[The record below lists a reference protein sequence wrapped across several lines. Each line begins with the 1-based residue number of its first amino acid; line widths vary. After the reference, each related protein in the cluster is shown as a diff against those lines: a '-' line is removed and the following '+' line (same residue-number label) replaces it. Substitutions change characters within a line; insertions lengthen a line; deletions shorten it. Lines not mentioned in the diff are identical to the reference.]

1 MTDRF
6 ARSNAFWRASRR
18 HVAPR
23 RMRGRAAA
31 SLLAR
36 VALEA
41 RSTTVTARAF
51 ATTMR
56 RFATTISTTSPRAT
70 PWTTTRDRRG
80 RRHRNRGANP
90 RSNHGTGARASTT
103 STASGFATTTRRGV
117 VARAGSGSRGAGSQ
131 TKTAYVCA
139 ECGEDSRQWLG
150 QCPACKSWDTMKA
163 IALAPTSGG
172 GAGKASAGGGAGA
185 RAVARMAENA
195 TTRGNAN
202 GRGRASDGARAL
214 GWVAETSA
222 PRALGDVLRP
232 RANGER
238 QTMPRMRLREE
249 LGKEIERVLGGGVVP
264 GGMILVG
271 GDPGVGK
278 STILLQLAG
287 LLGARGEEREGEED
301 GANESIAAGG
311 VLYASG
317 EESVEQVAGR
327 AERMGIDPNGIY
339 LYSATRLENI
349 LEAVS
354 TLKPAALVVDSIQTV
369 FLEDATGSPG
379 SVSQVRECAT
389 ALLHAAKTT
398 GMPVFI
404 IGHVTKSGDIA
415 GPRVL
420 EHIVDVV
427 LYLEGDA
434 DRAVRILRGHKN
446 RYGSTDEVGVFQMSD
461 GGMKPVASPSA
472 LFLGERILS
481 PDVSAA
487 PTVTV
492 QGSRPFMLEV
502 QALTNERA
510 DAGEGGGM
518 SAPPIRTAVGLRF
531 ERMQLLLAVLAKFV
545 LGRRLQ
551 KHDVFINIVGGMKL
565 EDPST
570 DVAVAL
576 AIASSFVE
584 KPLPPDMCFFGEVG
598 LGGELRPVMQAE
610 RRIAEAATMG
620 FKRVLLPEAGS
631 SPEMGKKTGI
641 ELVRCNTLADA
652 LEAALDVKPSRSA
665 AKSQPNGSWPSKF
678 PKQKKTF

>member
-1 MTDRF
+1 M
-6 ARSNAFWRASRR
+6 RA
-18 HVAPR
+18 
-23 RMRGRAAA
+23 RAAA

-41 RSTTVTARAF
+41 RPTMRPRARVGITTRATLDGRRNHRNHRESSSII
-51 ATTMR
+51 ADAAR
-56 RFATTISTTSPRAT
+56 RFATDSTPSNPRASLD
-70 PWTTTRDRRG
+70 RSQRERRERALDGIADEDGVRVRRLRRG
-80 RRHRNRGANP
+80 LAAVAGAVP
-90 RSNHGTGARASTT
+90 GVQELGLDEGDRAGADLGR
-103 STASGFATTTRRGV
+103 RRGE
-117 VARAGSGSRGAGSQ
+117 GERGG
-131 TKTAYVCA
+131 
-139 ECGEDSRQWLG
+139 G
-150 QCPACKSWDTMKA
+150 
-163 IALAPTSGG
+163 GG
-172 GAGKASAGGGAGA
+172 GARGGADGGERGA
-185 RAVARMAENA
+185 P
-195 TTRGNAN
+195 RGNAN
-202 GRGRASDGARAL
+202 GRGRANDGARAL

-232 RANGER
+232 KANGER
-238 QTMPRMRLREE
+238 QTMPRMRLRDA

-434 DRAVRILRGHKN
+434 DRAVRVLRGHKN

>member
-1 MTDRF
+1 
-6 ARSNAFWRASRR
+6 
-18 HVAPR
+18 
-23 RMRGRAAA
+23 MRGRHF
-31 SLLAR
+31 
-36 VALEA
+36 
-41 RSTTVTARAF
+41 ARAF
-51 ATTMR
+51 ARVMTMSTMSTVSLN
-56 RFATTISTTSPRAT
+56 ATGGRSSVAALRAA
-70 PWTTTRDRRG
+70 RRG
-80 RRHRNRGANP
+80 SLLGPGFPPNCFRAPESSSRRAPCSLVTRAASGSAKSKKAQAYVCTECGYDANQWYGQCPGCKAWDSMKVMRGVSEP
-90 RSNHGTGARASTT
+90 
-103 STASGFATTTRRGV
+103 STAS
-117 VARAGSGSRGAGSQ
+117 SG
-131 TKTAYVCA
+131 
-139 ECGEDSRQWLG
+139 
-150 QCPACKSWDTMKA
+150 KS
-163 IALAPTSGG
+163 S
-172 GAGKASAGGGAGA
+172 GGGAGA
-185 RAVARMAENA
+185 RAVARIAESSA
-195 TTRGNAN
+195 IEVASSIGI
-202 GRGRASDGARAL
+202 GRKSGRVKS
-214 GWVAETSA
+214 GWVAEA
-222 PRALGDVLRP
+222 NPPRALRDVLGGK
-232 RANGER
+232 AKGS
-238 QTMPRMRLREE
+238 TMPRMRLSQE

-264 GGMILVG
+264 GGMTLVG

-287 LLGARGEEREGEED
+287 LLGKGDSNSEDDED
-301 GANESIAAGG
+301 GAVGGAAVG

-327 AERMGIDPNGIY
+327 AERMGIDPDGVF

-354 TLKPAALVVDSIQTV
+354 RLKPAALVVDSIQTV

-404 IGHVTKSGDIA
+404 VGHVTKSGDIA

-461 GGMKPVASPSA
+461 EGMKPVASPSA
-472 LFLGERILS
+472 LFLGERVLS

-510 DAGEGGGM
+510 DAGD
-518 SAPPIRTAVGLRF
+518 SNPQAPPIRTAVGLRF
-531 ERMQLLLAVLAKFV
+531 ERMQLLLAVLAKYVVGRAV
-545 LGRRLQ
+545 L
-551 KHDVFINIVGGMKL
+551 KNDVFINIVGGMKL
-565 EDPST
+565 DDPST

-598 LGGELRPVMQAE
+598 LGGELRPVMQSE

-620 FKRVLLPEAGS
+620 FRRVLLPEAGS
-631 SPEMGKKTGI
+631 DESTEKAAKKNGV
-641 ELVRCNTLADA
+641 ELVRCKTMADA
-652 LEAALDVKPSRSA
+652 LQAALDVRPTRYA

-678 PKQKKTF
+678 PRKKKSGGE

>member
-1 MTDRF
+1 MTT
-6 ARSNAFWRASRR
+6 
-18 HVAPR
+18 H
-23 RMRGRAAA
+23 AAA
-31 SLLAR
+31 TAR
-36 VALEA
+36 VQNIAKTTCRSA
-41 RSTTVTARAF
+41 RVSRELHQNHSDECHAF
-51 ATTMR
+51 
-56 RFATTISTTSPRAT
+56 
-70 PWTTTRDRRG
+70 G
-80 RRHRNRGANP
+80 RVR
-90 RSNHGTGARASTT
+90 ARASTVMTPT
-103 STASGFATTTRRGV
+103 SDGRRSTRAYASSK
-117 VARAGSGSRGAGSQ
+117 SGTS

-139 ECGEDSRQWLG
+139 ECGEDARQWLG
-150 QCPACKSWDTMKA
+150 QCPACKTWDSMKP
-163 IALAPTSGG
+163 IKIDGGSSSGGTSG
-172 GAGKASAGGGAGA
+172 KNAGGGAGA
-185 RAVARMAENA
+185 RAVARLAEETNA
-195 TTRGNAN
+195 FGAAAPARRN
-202 GRGRASDGARAL
+202 GKASTKFSGSTAG
-214 GWVAETSA
+214 GWVAEANA
-222 PRALGDVLRP
+222 PRNLKDVIGGSGEKGSTKNAMPRRRLLGGSNEALGS
-232 RANGER
+232 
-238 QTMPRMRLREE
+238 
-249 LGKEIERVLGGGVVP
+249 EIERVLGGGVVP
-264 GGMILVG
+264 GGMTLVG

-287 LLGARGEEREGEED
+287 LLAESGGAD
-301 GANESIAAGG
+301 AGP

-317 EESVEQVAGR
+317 EESVEQVGGR
-327 AERMGIDPNGIY
+327 AERMGLDSDSIY
-339 LYSATRLENI
+339 LYSATRLENV
-349 LEAVS
+349 LEAVA
-354 TLKPAALVVDSIQTV
+354 TLKPSALVVDSIQTV

-398 GMPVFI
+398 GIPVFI

-461 GGMKPVASPSA
+461 EGMKPVASPSA

-510 DAGEGGGM
+510 DEGQQ
-518 SAPPIRTAVGLRF
+518 APPIRTAVGLRF
-531 ERMQLLLAVLAKFV
+531 ERMQLILAVLAKFV
-545 LGRRLQ
+545 LGRRVQ
-551 KHDVFINIVGGMKL
+551 KHDIFINIVGGMKL

-584 KPLPPDMCFFGEVG
+584 KALPADMAFFGEVG

-610 RRIAEAATMG
+610 RRIAEAAAMG
-620 FKRVLLPEAGS
+620 FKRVLLPESGS
-631 SPEMGKKTGI
+631 SPDMGKKTGI
-641 ELVRCNTLADA
+641 ELVRCNTVAEA
-652 LEAALDVKPSRSA
+652 LEATLGVRPVRSA
-665 AKSQPNGSWPSKF
+665 AVSQPNGSWPSKF
-678 PKQKKTF
+678 PKQKKSHS

>member
-1 MTDRF
+1 MKI
-6 ARSNAFWRASRR
+6 
-18 HVAPR
+18 V
-23 RMRGRAAA
+23 
-31 SLLAR
+31 
-36 VALEA
+36 
-41 RSTTVTARAF
+41 
-51 ATTMR
+51 
-56 RFATTISTTSPRAT
+56 
-70 PWTTTRDRRG
+70 
-80 RRHRNRGANP
+80 RGASEP
-90 RSNHGTGARASTT
+90 
-103 STASGFATTTRRGV
+103 
-117 VARAGSGSRGAGSQ
+117 
-131 TKTAYVCA
+131 
-139 ECGEDSRQWLG
+139 
-150 QCPACKSWDTMKA
+150 
-163 IALAPTSGG
+163 SGG
-172 GAGKASAGGGAGA
+172 TSASAKSGGGAGA
-185 RAVARMAENA
+185 RAVARMVE
-195 TTRGNAN
+195 TTTMETDGTSI
-202 GRGRASDGARAL
+202 GIGGRARRGGGRAKS
-214 GWVAETSA
+214 GWVAEANA
-222 PRALGDVLRP
+222 PRALVDVLKP
-232 RANGER
+232 KTNANGETR
-238 QTMPRMRLREE
+238 GAMPRMRLRED
-249 LGKEIERVLGGGVVP
+249 LGREIERVLGGGVVP
-264 GGMILVG
+264 GGMTLVG

-287 LLGARGEEREGEED
+287 LLARGGKDAEEED
-301 GANESIAAGG
+301 GVSGLTGG

-327 AERMGIDPNGIY
+327 AERMGVNSDGIY

-349 LEAVS
+349 LDAVAK
-354 TLKPAALVVDSIQTV
+354 LKPSALVVDSIQTV

-404 IGHVTKSGDIA
+404 VGHVTKSGDIA

-461 GGMKPVASPSA
+461 DGLTPVASPSA
-472 LFLGERILS
+472 LFLGERVLS

-510 DAGEGGGM
+510 ESGEGGM
-518 SAPPIRTAVGLRF
+518 TAPPIRTAVGLRF

-545 LGRRLQ
+545 LGRRVQ

-565 EDPST
+565 DDPST
-570 DVAVAL
+570 DVAIAL

-641 ELVRCNTLADA
+641 ELVRCNTLAEA

-665 AKSQPNGSWPSKF
+665 MKTQPNGSWPSKF
-678 PKQKKTF
+678 PKQKKFG

>member
-1 MTDRF
+1 MRRTRVSREMIANISSIVTNAPRSSAT
-6 ARSNAFWRASRR
+6 ARGVSRVVRAVKPHGIGAIHHPTHDAARRASVRTF
-18 HVAPR
+18 
-23 RMRGRAAA
+23 A
-31 SLLAR
+31 SSSAK
-36 VALEA
+36 
-41 RSTTVTARAF
+41 
-51 ATTMR
+51 
-56 RFATTISTTSPRAT
+56 
-70 PWTTTRDRRG
+70 G
-80 RRHRNRGANP
+80 
-90 RSNHGTGARASTT
+90 
-103 STASGFATTTRRGV
+103 ASGK
-117 VARAGSGSRGAGSQ
+117 SRQ
-131 TKTAYVCA
+131 VYVCE
-139 ECGEDSRQWLG
+139 ECGEDTKQWYG
-150 QCPACKSWDTMKA
+150 QCPSCKAWDSLKVVRVASEPASGAKA
-163 IALAPTSGG
+163 N
-172 GAGKASAGGGAGA
+172 AGGGAGA
-185 RAVARMAENA
+185 RAVARIAENDIVSGGIGRGGGR
-195 TTRGNAN
+195 TTRVG
-202 GRGRASDGARAL
+202 
-214 GWVAETSA
+214 GWVSETSA
-222 PRALGDVLRP
+222 PRALRDVLKP
-232 RANGER
+232 KDSSSGP
-238 QTMPRMRLREE
+238 TMPRMSLAGE

-264 GGMILVG
+264 GGLILVG

-278 STILLQLAG
+278 STILLQVAG
-287 LLGARGEEREGEED
+287 LMGARDSGADGELKG
-301 GANESIAAGG
+301 GG

-327 AERMGIDPNGIY
+327 AERMNVDPNGVY

-349 LEAVS
+349 LEAVQK
-354 TLKPAALVVDSIQTV
+354 LKPSALVVDSIQTV

-389 ALLHAAKTT
+389 ALLHAAKTS

-404 IGHVTKSGDIA
+404 VGHVTKSGDIA

-461 GGMKPVASPSA
+461 EGMKPVASPSA

-492 QGSRPFMLEV
+492 QGSRPFMLEI
-502 QALTNERA
+502 QALTAERG
-510 DAGEGGGM
+510 DSGEGGGSSM
-518 SAPPIRTAVGLRF
+518 MAPPIRTAVGLRF

-545 LGRRLQ
+545 LGRRVH
-551 KHDVFINIVGGMKL
+551 KHDIFINIVGGMKL

-631 SPEMGKKTGI
+631 TPDMGRKSGI

-652 LEAALDVKPSRSA
+652 LYAALGVKPARSA
-665 AKSQPNGSWPSKF
+665 TKSQPQGSWPSKF
-678 PKQKKTF
+678 PAKKKNTFDDE

>member
-1 MTDRF
+1 M
-6 ARSNAFWRASRR
+6 SRR
-18 HVAPR
+18 APCSLVT
-23 RMRGRAAA
+23 RAA
-31 SLLAR
+31 
-36 VALEA
+36 
-41 RSTTVTARAF
+41 
-51 ATTMR
+51 
-56 RFATTISTTSPRAT
+56 
-70 PWTTTRDRRG
+70 
-80 RRHRNRGANP
+80 
-90 RSNHGTGARASTT
+90 
-103 STASGFATTTRRGV
+103 
-117 VARAGSGSRGAGSQ
+117 SGSAKAKKVKQS
-131 TKTAYVCA
+131 YVCT
-139 ECGEDSRQWLG
+139 ECGYDANQWYG
-150 QCPACKSWDTMKA
+150 QCPGCKVWDSRKVMRGVSE
-163 IALAPTSGG
+163 P
-172 GAGKASAGGGAGA
+172 ASASSGKSSGGGAGA
-185 RAVARMAENA
+185 RAVARIAEDVSIEEA
-195 TTRGNAN
+195 SSIGI
-202 GRGRASDGARAL
+202 GRKSSRVKS
-214 GWVAETSA
+214 GWVAEA
-222 PRALGDVLRP
+222 NQPRSLKDVLGGK
-232 RANGER
+232 AKGT
-238 QTMPRMRLREE
+238 TMPRMRLSQD

-287 LLGARGEEREGEED
+287 LLGKGESTEGEE
-301 GANESIAAGG
+301 GTGG

-327 AERMGIDPNGIY
+327 AERMGINDDGVI

-354 TLKPAALVVDSIQTV
+354 RVKPAALVVDSIQTV

-404 IGHVTKSGDIA
+404 VGHVTKSGDIA

-461 GGMKPVASPSA
+461 EGMKPVASPSA
-472 LFLGERILS
+472 LFLGERVLS

-510 DAGEGGGM
+510 DAGEG
-518 SAPPIRTAVGLRF
+518 APQTPPIRTAVGLRF

-545 LGRRLQ
+545 LGRTVQ
-551 KHDVFINIVGGMKL
+551 KNDVFINIVGGMKL
-565 EDPST
+565 DDPST

-584 KPLPPDMCFFGEVG
+584 RPLPPDMCFFGEVG

-631 SPEMGKKTGI
+631 DESTVKAAGKNGV
-641 ELVRCNTLADA
+641 ELVRCKTMADA
-652 LEAALDVKPSRSA
+652 LQAALDVKPTRSA
-665 AKSQPNGSWPSKF
+665 ARSQPKGSWPSKF
-678 PKQKKTF
+678 PAKKKSGGE

>member
-1 MTDRF
+1 MKI
-6 ARSNAFWRASRR
+6 
-18 HVAPR
+18 V
-23 RMRGRAAA
+23 RAA
-31 SLLAR
+31 S
-36 VALEA
+36 EP
-41 RSTTVTARAF
+41 SGT
-51 ATTMR
+51 
-56 RFATTISTTSPRAT
+56 TTS
-70 PWTTTRDRRG
+70 
-80 RRHRNRGANP
+80 
-90 RSNHGTGARASTT
+90 SS
-103 STASGFATTTRRGV
+103 
-117 VARAGSGSRGAGSQ
+117 
-131 TKTAYVCA
+131 
-139 ECGEDSRQWLG
+139 
-150 QCPACKSWDTMKA
+150 KS
-163 IALAPTSGG
+163 
-172 GAGKASAGGGAGA
+172 GGGAGA
-185 RAVARMAENA
+185 RAVARMVE
-195 TTRGNAN
+195 TTTMESDSSSIGIG
-202 GRGRASDGARAL
+202 GRKRRAGRAKS
-214 GWVAETSA
+214 GWVAETNA
-222 PRALGDVLRP
+222 PRALVDVLKP
-232 RANGER
+232 NKNANGDTR
-238 QTMPRMRLREE
+238 GAMPRMRLRED
-249 LGKEIERVLGGGVVP
+249 LGREIERVLGGGVVP
-264 GGMILVG
+264 GGMTLVG

-287 LLGARGEEREGEED
+287 LLARGGAD
-301 GANESIAAGG
+301 GADDKNREHDEDNIVDGLTGG

-327 AERMGIDPNGIY
+327 AERMGVNAEGIY

-349 LEAVS
+349 LEAVAK
-354 TLKPAALVVDSIQTV
+354 LKPSALVVDSIQTV

-404 IGHVTKSGDIA
+404 VGHVTKSGDIA

-461 GGMKPVASPSA
+461 DGLTPVASPSA
-472 LFLGERILS
+472 LFLGERVLS

-510 DAGEGGGM
+510 ESGEGGM
-518 SAPPIRTAVGLRF
+518 TAPPIRTAVGLRF

-545 LGRRLQ
+545 LGRRVQ
-551 KHDVFINIVGGMKL
+551 KHDIFINIVGGMKL
-565 EDPST
+565 DDPST
-570 DVAVAL
+570 DVAIAL

-631 SPEMGKKTGI
+631 SPDMGKKTGI
-641 ELVRCNTLADA
+641 ELVRCNTLAQA

-665 AKSQPNGSWPSKF
+665 MKTQPNGSWPSKF
-678 PKQKKTF
+678 PKQKKFG

>member
-1 MTDRF
+1 
-6 ARSNAFWRASRR
+6 
-18 HVAPR
+18 
-23 RMRGRAAA
+23 MR
-31 SLLAR
+31 
-36 VALEA
+36 
-41 RSTTVTARAF
+41 TF
-51 ATTMR
+51 ATSSSNGS
-56 RFATTISTTSPRAT
+56 ASSK
-70 PWTTTRDRRG
+70 
-80 RRHRNRGANP
+80 GA
-90 RSNHGTGARASTT
+90 
-103 STASGFATTTRRGV
+103 
-117 VARAGSGSRGAGSQ
+117 
-131 TKTAYVCA
+131 KTAYVCV
-139 ECGEDSRQWLG
+139 ECGEDARQWYG
-150 QCPACKSWDTMKA
+150 QCPACKAWDSMKA
-163 IALAPTSGG
+163 IKIDASAGGGSGG
-172 GAGKASAGGGAGA
+172 SKSGGGAGA
-185 RAVARMAENA
+185 RAVAAIGMQSE
-195 TTRGNAN
+195 RGSGSAS
-202 GRGRASDGARAL
+202 RRA
-214 GWVAETSA
+214 GWLAETANA
-222 PRALGDVLRP
+222 PRALRDVIGKKG
-232 RANGER
+232 GEKNAPSHFTR
-238 QTMPRMRLREE
+238 NRVRLSLGPNPE
-249 LGKEIERVLGGGVVP
+249 LGAEIERVLGGGVVP
-264 GGMILVG
+264 GGLTLVG

-287 LLGARGEEREGEED
+287 LLGGGD
-301 GANESIAAGG
+301 GAAASESADSAPRT

-317 EESVEQVAGR
+317 EESIEQVAGR
-327 AERMGIDPNGIY
+327 AERMGIDPDASGVY

-349 LEAVS
+349 LEAVNQ
-354 TLKPAALVVDSIQTV
+354 LKPSALVVDSIQTV

-434 DRAVRILRGHKN
+434 DRAVRVLRGHKN

-461 GGMKPVASPSA
+461 EGMKPVASPSA

-502 QALTNERA
+502 QALTNERVG
-510 DAGEGGGM
+510 DSAGD
-518 SAPPIRTAVGLRF
+518 SPAAPPIRTAVGLRF
-531 ERMQLLLAVLAKFV
+531 ERMQLILAVLTKFV
-545 LGRRLQ
+545 LGRRVQ
-551 KHDVFINIVGGMKL
+551 KHDIFINIVGGMKL

-584 KPLPPDMCFFGEVG
+584 KALPADMAFFGEVG

-620 FKRVLLPEAGS
+620 FKRVLLPASGS
-631 SPEMGKKTGI
+631 TPDMGKKTGI
-641 ELVRCNTLADA
+641 ELVRCNTLAEA
-652 LEAALDVKPSRSA
+652 LEAALDVRPVRSA
-665 AKSQPNGSWPSKF
+665 AVSQPNGSWPNKF
-678 PKQKKTF
+678 PKSKKPNSSFG

>member
-1 MTDRF
+1 
-6 ARSNAFWRASRR
+6 
-18 HVAPR
+18 
-23 RMRGRAAA
+23 
-31 SLLAR
+31 
-36 VALEA
+36 
-41 RSTTVTARAF
+41 
-51 ATTMR
+51 MR

-70 PWTTTRDRRG
+70 PSTTTRDRSG
-80 RRHRNRGANP
+80 RRHRNRGANH
-90 RSNHGTGARASTT
+90 RSNRGTRRARDSTPSNRARIRDDDATRRRRARADPDL
-103 STASGFATTTRRGV
+103 AAT
-117 VARAGSGSRGAGSQ
+117 GSQ

-185 RAVARMAENA
+185 RERWRGWRRTRRSARERERAR
-195 TTRGNAN
+195 TRERRRASARVGRGDERAASA
-202 GRGRASDGARAL
+202 RGRAAAASERGEAND
-214 GWVAETSA
+214 AEDA
-222 PRALGDVLRP
+222 V
-232 RANGER
+232 ER
-238 QTMPRMRLREE
+238 CD

>member
-1 MTDRF
+1 SKKAQAYVCTECGYDANQWYGQCPGCKVWDSMK
-6 ARSNAFWRASRR
+6 
-18 HVAPR
+18 V
-23 RMRGRAAA
+23 MRGV
-31 SLLAR
+31 S
-36 VALEA
+36 E
-41 RSTTVTARAF
+41 
-51 ATTMR
+51 
-56 RFATTISTTSPRAT
+56 P
-70 PWTTTRDRRG
+70 
-80 RRHRNRGANP
+80 
-90 RSNHGTGARASTT
+90 
-103 STASGFATTTRRGV
+103 STAS
-117 VARAGSGSRGAGSQ
+117 SG
-131 TKTAYVCA
+131 
-139 ECGEDSRQWLG
+139 
-150 QCPACKSWDTMKA
+150 KS
-163 IALAPTSGG
+163 S
-172 GAGKASAGGGAGA
+172 GGGAGA
-185 RAVARMAENA
+185 RAAK
-195 TTRGNAN
+195 G
-202 GRGRASDGARAL
+202 S
-214 GWVAETSA
+214 
-222 PRALGDVLRP
+222 
-232 RANGER
+232 
-238 QTMPRMRLREE
+238 TMPRMRLSQE

-264 GGMILVG
+264 GGMTLVG

-278 STILLQLAG
+278 STILLQLA
-287 LLGARGEEREGEED
+287 D
-301 GANESIAAGG
+301 GAPSSVG

-327 AERMGIDPNGIY
+327 AERMGIDPDGVF

-354 TLKPAALVVDSIQTV
+354 RLKPAALVVDSIQTV

-404 IGHVTKSGDIA
+404 VGHVTKSGDIA

-427 LYLEGDA
+427 LYLEGDS

-461 GGMKPVASPSA
+461 EGMKPVASPSA
-472 LFLGERILS
+472 LFLGERVLS

-510 DAGEGGGM
+510 DAGD
-518 SAPPIRTAVGLRF
+518 SNPQAPPIRTAVGLRF

-545 LGRRLQ
+545 LGRGVL
-551 KHDVFINIVGGMKL
+551 KNDVFINIVGGMKL
-565 EDPST
+565 DDPST

-598 LGGELRPVMQAE
+598 LGGELRPVMQSE

-620 FKRVLLPEAGS
+620 FRRVLLPEAGS
-631 SPEMGKKTGI
+631 DESTEKAAKKNGV
-641 ELVRCNTLADA
+641 ELVRCKTMADA
-652 LEAALDVKPSRSA
+652 LQAAL
-665 AKSQPNGSWPSKF
+665 
-678 PKQKKTF
+678 

>member
-1 MTDRF
+1 
-6 ARSNAFWRASRR
+6 
-18 HVAPR
+18 
-23 RMRGRAAA
+23 
-31 SLLAR
+31 
-36 VALEA
+36 
-41 RSTTVTARAF
+41 
-51 ATTMR
+51 
-56 RFATTISTTSPRAT
+56 
-70 PWTTTRDRRG
+70 
-80 RRHRNRGANP
+80 
-90 RSNHGTGARASTT
+90 
-103 STASGFATTTRRGV
+103 
-117 VARAGSGSRGAGSQ
+117 
-131 TKTAYVCA
+131 VCE
-139 ECGEDSRQWLG
+139 ECGHDARQWYG
-150 QCPACKSWDTMKA
+150 QCPGCKTWDSMKIVRGA
-163 IALAPTSGG
+163 SEPSGG
-172 GAGKASAGGGAGA
+172 TSASAKSGGGAGA
-185 RAVARMAENA
+185 RAVARMVE
-195 TTRGNAN
+195 TTTMETDGTSI
-202 GRGRASDGARAL
+202 GIGGRARRGGGRAKS
-214 GWVAETSA
+214 GWVAETNA
-222 PRALGDVLRP
+222 PRALVDVLKP
-232 RANGER
+232 KTNANGETR
-238 QTMPRMRLREE
+238 GAMPRMRLRED
-249 LGKEIERVLGGGVVP
+249 LGREIERVLGGGVVP
-264 GGMILVG
+264 GGMTLVG

-287 LLGARGEEREGEED
+287 LLARGGKDAEEED
-301 GANESIAAGG
+301 GVGGLTGG

-327 AERMGIDPNGIY
+327 AERMGVNADGIY

-349 LEAVS
+349 LDAVAK
-354 TLKPAALVVDSIQTV
+354 LKPSALVVDSIQTV

-404 IGHVTKSGDIA
+404 VGHVTKSGDIA

-461 GGMKPVASPSA
+461 DGLTPVASPSA
-472 LFLGERILS
+472 LFLGERVLS

-510 DAGEGGGM
+510 ESGEGGM
-518 SAPPIRTAVGLRF
+518 TAPPIRTAVGLRF

-545 LGRRLQ
+545 LGRRVQ

-565 EDPST
+565 DDPST
-570 DVAVAL
+570 DVAIAL

-641 ELVRCNTLADA
+641 ELVRCNTLAEA

-665 AKSQPNGSWPSKF
+665 MKTQPNGSWPSKF
-678 PKQKKTF
+678 PKQKKFG